1 MGGVNSLF
9 DGRSSK
15 VRACTSSNGEFDYQ
29 AYLFKDTSS
38 YSIKI
43 ESESK
48 EDDVSAV
55 LRHPKSK
62 DKLLSNGVEMPGG
75 DNLDTLWKVWQH
87 AQKKFPEEKCL
98 GYRKKNKDAEGGY
111 DPYAYETYAQVN
123 QTVTGISKGLK
134 SLGVNA
140 DDNVGIFSSNRA
152 EWTTSMISIVS
163 RSARVIALYD
173 TLGEEALKHI
183 IGQAKIEVLF
193 SEVNKL
199 KVLND
204 LVNHVDDCALKTVIV
219 YNHQEKYG
227 NPEEVL
233 SEDIVKA
240 FADKGVKLV
249 ALTDLI
255 DQAKEVESPFIEPG
269 PASLAIIM
277 YTSGTTGVPKGV
289 MLNHNAICTD
299 LACASEEAMNDYLE
313 VGDTHFSYL
322 PLAHIFEM
330 LMEWGSFY
338 IGMNVCF
345 FTGSM
350 KRLAVDIQ
358 AARPHIF
365 CGVPRVYNKF
375 YAKFHAKV
383 GSGSYFSRKV
393 ASAAITASE
402 TAIRDGNRSGMY
414 DKLVW
419 SKAADSMGLSRC
431 KICITGAAPMPGYL
445 AEFMRIVTNAPMV
458 QGYGL
463 TETAAASTITS
474 PSDLSV
480 GHVGYPLRCC
490 EIRLRDVAEMNYLHT
505 DKGNVDGK
513 EVPMPRGEIEIRGA
527 HIFNGYYE
535 MPEKTKEVL
544 SEDGWFST
552 GDIGRINPNGTV
564 SIIDRKKNIFKMS
577 QGEYIATEKIEGVYT
592 RASSVGQIWVY
603 GNSFKSFIVAVVV
616 PDAEWTTKVLKNAG
630 KWDYNGEPKLGTAEF
645 AAEFTKMVGE
655 NTEIVY
661 EAVKKD
667 MGANTADLKG
677 FEKIRDIHLEY
688 NIDDILQGFSPENGL
703 LTPSMKLKRPAL
715 INRYVEQV
723 KALYTKN
730 KEPPQ
735 QGEKW
740 GNK

>member
-1 MGGVNSLF
+1 MGGVGSLF
-9 DGRSSK
+9 DGRSGK
-15 VRACTSSNGEFDYQ
+15 VKACTSSSGEFDYQ
-29 AYLFKDTSS
+29 AYLFKDTNS
-38 YSIKI
+38 YTINL
-43 ESESK
+43 ESK
-48 EDDVSAV
+48 EEECSGV
-55 LRHPKSK
+55 LRHPKAR
-62 DKLLSNGVEMPGG
+62 DKLMANGVETPGG
-75 DNLDTLWKVWQH
+75 DNIDTLWKVWQY
-87 AQKKFPEEKCL
+87 AIKNNADQNCL
-98 GYRKKNKDAEGGY
+98 GYRKLNADGTYEQ
-111 DPYAYETYAQVN
+111 YAYDTYKQVN
-123 QTVTGISKGLK
+123 ETVVGLAKGLK
-134 SLGVNA
+134 SLGINA
-140 DDNVGIFSSNRA
+140 DDNVGIFSSNRP

-163 RSARVIALYD
+163 RSARTIALYD
-173 TLGEEALKHI
+173 TLGLDALKHI

-199 KVLND
+199 PVLHD
-204 LVNHVDDCALKTVIV
+204 LVTKVDNCALKTVIV

-227 NPEEVL
+227 NAADVVSEEMLAKFKERNVN
-233 SEDIVKA
+233 IIN
-240 FADKGVKLV
+240 
-249 ALTDLI
+249 LTDLI
-255 DQAKEVESPFIEPG
+255 ESAKDVPQEEAHIEPG

-289 MLNHNAICTD
+289 MLSHNAICTD
-299 LACASEEAMNDYLE
+299 LACACEEAMDDFL
-313 VGDTHFSYL
+313 VAGDTHFSYL

-358 AARPHIF
+358 AAQPHIF

-383 GSGSYFSRKV
+383 SGGSWFSRTV
-393 ASAAITASE
+393 AGKAIVASE
-402 TAIRDGNRSGMY
+402 TAIRDGRRVPMY

-419 SKAADSMGLSRC
+419 SKAAGSMGLNRV

-474 PSDLSV
+474 PGDLSV

-490 EIRLRDVAEMNYLHT
+490 EIRLRNVAEMNYLHT
-505 DKGNVDGK
+505 DEGEVDGK
-513 EVPMPRGEIEIRGA
+513 KVPMPRGEIEIRGA
-527 HIFNGYYE
+527 HLFNGYYE

-544 SEDGWFST
+544 SDDGWFST

-616 PDAEWTTKVLKNAG
+616 PDAEWTVGVLKNAK
-630 KWDYNGEPKLGTAEF
+630 KWDYTGEPKLGTAEF
-645 AAEFTKMVGE
+645 ASEFTKMVGD
-655 NTEIVY
+655 NMEIVY

-667 MGANTADLKG
+667 MANNTADLKG
-677 FEKIRDIHLEY
+677 FEKIRDIFIEH

-715 INRYVEQV
+715 INRYVKEVQE
-723 KALYTKN
+723 LYTKN
-730 KEPPQ
+730 GEAPAA
-735 QGEKW
+735 GEKW